1 MTFNK
6 IYHFLI
12 GPSIYGSVQLDV
24 ILLCKIFDQL
34 ICTETLMTFFTIH
47 QRIRKTSQMSGSN
60 PGLWV
65 HQDGAVHTDIVW
77 VFLYE
82 LLPPCTLHIVFQFY
96 TKISVIPCI
105 CKTSVDFRSR
115 IYKTS
120 CFCYLHNFVHRLF
133 HYVIL
138 TFYYV
143 FSDPPK
149 GWI

>member
-1 MTFNK
+1 MLTAGRTWNVMAFDK

-24 ILLCKIFDQL
+24 ILLCKI
-34 ICTETLMTFFTIH
+34 
-47 QRIRKTSQMSGSN
+47 RKTSQMSGSN

-65 HQDGAVHTDIVW
+65 HQDGAVHTNIVW

-105 CKTSVDFRSR
+105 CKTAVDFRSR